1 MNDVFTQLEIEL
13 TAKRPAAL
21 LTIIARHGSAPR
33 GVGSHQLVMADGT
46 TVGTIGGGIAE
57 YKAIEAGKKAI
68 RDTQSAI
75 LDFVL
80 HPADVNDI
88 GAVCGGEATVFC
100 QYIDYTVPGVM
111 ACIHHINDVRHT
123 HEAYELVI
131 SLGDVQH
138 WAMAAVGEHSLFCG
152 DETAQ
157 AGLMALIETKPSW
170 LTHLRGVVQSGDD
183 KWYGEPLAY
192 PGSVFIFG
200 GGHVAYALVP
210 VLTRLGFPCVVIDDR
225 NEFAN
230 PQRFPEAI
238 DTVVSDLAH
247 LPESL
252 VITPHDYVVIMTR
265 GHVGDY
271 VVERQVLPCKPYYL
285 GVIGSQQKLAFVR
298 SKLLKDGFT
307 NEEIDAVHAPI
318 GLPISAATPDEIAI
332 SIAGELIAVRARRE
346 GREKVD
352 ARKWRAADV
361 PKLRV

>member
-13 TAKRPAAL
+13 QNRRPAAL

-33 GVGSHQLVMADGT
+33 GVGSHQLVLADGT

-57 YKAIEAGKKAI
+57 YKAIEAGKKAL
-68 RDTQSAI
+68 REKQSSI
-75 LDFVL
+75 LKFVL
-80 HPADVNDI
+80 HPADMDDI

-100 QYIDYTVPGVM
+100 QYIDADIPSIM
-111 ACIHHINDVRHT
+111 DCIRHINCVRHT
-123 HEAYELVI
+123 HEAYELVL
-131 SLGDVQH
+131 SLGDVQR
-138 WAMAAVGEHSLFCG
+138 WAMAAVGAETVICG
-152 DETAQ
+152 DLTAQ
-157 AGLMALIETKPSW
+157 VGLRSLLDTKPTW
-170 LTHLRGVVQSGDD
+170 LTHLRGLVQSGDD
-183 KWYGEPLAY
+183 TWYGEPLSY

-225 NEFAN
+225 EEFAN
-230 PQRFPEAI
+230 PLRFPEAVG
-238 DTVVSDLAH
+238 TVVSDLAH

-252 VITPHDYVVIMTR
+252 VITPHDYVCIMTR

-271 VVERQVLPCKPYYL
+271 VVERQVLPCNPYYL

-307 NEEIDAVHAPI
+307 NEDIDAVHAPI

-352 ARKWRAADV
+352 AAKWRAADV